1 MIDSGHYSS
10 ENFLLGGFNTY
21 SRFSGPREAV
31 FTAICRKNMGCT
43 HFIIGRDH
51 AGVGDYYAED
61 DTRKFFD
68 QLGDLVIEPIFFN
81 PVGYDKKTKIFCE
94 EKLSNNITE
103 KISGSVIRQAIEK
116 SENLP
121 NWYMRDEV
129 LEFIQNHKG
138 QIFIE

>member
-21 SRFSGPREAV
+21 SRFSTKRGC
-31 FTAICRKNMGCT
+31 IHCYLQKNMGCT

-81 PVGYDKKTKIFCE
+81 PVGYDK
-94 EKLSNNITE
+94 N
-103 KISGSVIRQAIEK
+103 
-116 SENLP
+116 
-121 NWYMRDEV
+121 
-129 LEFIQNHKG
+129 
-138 QIFIE
+138 